1 MSSPAIR
8 LDGRPAGRPG
18 GRNCQAASQTVRLAA
33 LLSLCLL
40 LSGCFFAKKP
50 EIILT
55 SEPSIDRAFD
65 ILSDIPEGRQLLRF
79 LNKNP
84 IRFEYANTPG
94 VCHKFSLKTGKIYL
108 PKEYK
113 NSDALL
119 ALALARAA
127 YIYRLYV
134 MSGLEGLIS
143 EEEELGALYQARIGL
158 ETGLTNK
165 DFERNRFAGELR
177 SDFCTYIMEGSKSAA
192 LSARTA
198 ALSSQPDCQ
207 RPLDTLQAQRVW
219 LEKTR
224 DAIND
229 DTFFQLLYD
238 RDLQKV
244 HKGVMTDSEAMKNDA
259 AIRAMPM
266 YEIYRYQRS
275 FYDKQSDIFGR
286 IEKLYR
292 DELKNDEAWRLAN
305 HPAIENARKEFSAC
319 NLPE

>member
-1 MSSPAIR
+1 MSFATIP
-8 LDGRPAGRPG
+8 PAG
-18 GRNCQAASQTVRLAA
+18 RLAA
-33 LLSLCLL
+33 LLPLCLL
-40 LSGCFFAKKP
+40 LSGCFFNKKP
-50 EIILT
+50 EITLT

-65 ILSDIPEGRQLLRF
+65 ILADIPEGKPLLRF

-84 IRFEYANTPG
+84 VKFEYANTPG
-94 VCHKFSLKTGKIYL
+94 ICHKFSLKTGKIYL

-113 NSDALL
+113 NSDTLL

-143 EEEELGALYQARIGL
+143 EEEELGALFQARIAL
-158 ETGLTNK
+158 ETSLENR
-165 DFERNRFAGELR
+165 DFERNKFAGELR

-192 LSARTA
+192 LSARNA

-207 RPLDTLQAQRVW
+207 RPLDTLEAQRVW

-238 RDLQKV
+238 RDMQKV
-244 HKGVMTDSEAMKNDA
+244 HKGVMTAGEAMKNDA
-259 AIRAMPM
+259 AIRSMPM

-292 DELKNDEAWRLAN
+292 DELKEDENWRKAN
-305 HPAIENARKEFSAC
+305 QLVIEKAQKEFSAC
-319 NLPE
+319 GLPE

>member
-1 MSSPAIR
+1 MNRRTIR
-8 LDGRPAGRPG
+8 LAGWTAGRLG
-18 GRNCQAASQTVRLAA
+18 GQKAASQTSRLAA
-33 LLSLCLL
+33 LLSLCLV
-40 LSGCFFAKKP
+40 LSGCFFNKKP
-50 EIILT
+50 EVILT
-55 SEPSIDRAFD
+55 SEPSIERAFD
-65 ILSDIPEGRQLLRF
+65 ILSELPDGKPLLRF
-79 LNKNP
+79 LYKNP
-84 IRFEYANTPG
+84 VRFEYANTPG